1 MAAEAVAAAEPS
13 TRCLPSNNAC
23 LTIRIGNPARYPSLA
38 IQPGN
43 PSRAPH
49 ICSIAAVVL
58 RLRYCDCP
66 RPVRLWK
73 AYLSPM
79 AIGRLFHWQNLNEMP
94 SDLVPTRLQPAR
106 ACRKT
111 PLSKE
116 KT

>member
-1 MAAEAVAAAEPS
+1 MTLRLSAL
-13 TRCLPSNNAC
+13 CLP
-23 LTIRIGNPARYPSLA
+23 TPGPA
-38 IQPGN
+38 
-43 PSRAPH
+43 
-49 ICSIAAVVL
+49 
-58 RLRYCDCP
+58 
-66 RPVRLWK
+66 WE